1 MRVAFFTPVSPQKTG
16 IADYSEQEML
26 PHLSRFCDID
36 IFIDKNVT
44 PSNKN
49 LIKDFNI
56 YPYSDFPALET
67 NYDIPIYQMGNN
79 LLHKFV
85 YDTLI
90 QYPGIVVLHDIFLHG
105 FLWNVSLAQGDANKY
120 IDTFEYC
127 YGKKGAK
134 IAQIAVSTGVF
145 PEFEYPLIKKII
157 DKSLGVVSHSNYGI
171 KLIMEENRD
180 SITKKINQPYT
191 IPDPGRAVD
200 HQQIKSVLD
209 LSGFYPI
216 ISSFGFIF
224 SHKRYNIILKAFR
237 RFLAFYPN
245 AMLVLVGEDMM
256 DLRKRISDLGLEK
269 SVFISGYMPHNKVQQ
284 YLDVS
289 DFCINLR
296 YPTAGE
302 TSRSV
307 LQIMASQKPVI
318 VSDVGWFS
326 ELPDNACLKV
336 CIDNSEEEILLQY
349 MIALTSNEGLKN
361 TIGKNAQNFVIKD
374 HDPEKIS
381 HDFFSFLKNC
391 VDCDECIVNTISRGL
406 SELGISENE
415 SLLFKPTVGRLKEI
429 F

>member
-26 PHLSRFCDID
+26 PYLSRFCDID
-36 IFIDKNVT
+36 IFIDENVT

-56 YPYSDFPALET
+56 YPYSDFPALEKS
-67 NYDIPIYQMGNN
+67 YDIPVYQMGNN
-79 LLHKFV
+79 LLHKFI

-105 FLWNVSLAQGDANKY
+105 FLWNMSLAQGDASKY

-127 YGKKGAK
+127 YGKKGSK

-145 PEFEYPLIKKII
+145 REFEYPLIKKII
-157 DKSLGVVSHSNYGI
+157 DKSLGVVSHSEYGI

-191 IPDPGRAVD
+191 MPDPKRGIDRL
-200 HQQIKSVLD
+200 QIKSELD
-209 LSGFYPI
+209 LAKFFPI

-224 SHKRYNIILKAFR
+224 SHKRYNIILKSFK
-237 RFLAFYPN
+237 RFLSLYPN
-245 AMLVLVGEDMM
+245 AILILVGEDMM
-256 DLRKRISDLGLEK
+256 NLKQMISGLGLTK
-269 SVFISGYMPHNKVQQ
+269 SVFISGYMSHNKVQQ
-284 YLDVS
+284 YLDAS

-336 CIDNSEEEILLQY
+336 GVDNSEEETLLQY
-349 MIALTSNEGLKN
+349 MIALSSNEGLKN
-361 TIGKNAQNFVIKD
+361 IIGKNARNFVIKD
-374 HDPEKIS
+374 HDPEKIT
-381 HDFFSFLKNC
+381 HDFFSFLKNS
-391 VDCDECIVNTISRGL
+391 VNCDECIINTISRGL
-406 SELGISENE
+406 SELGISEKE
-415 SLLFKPTVGRLKEI
+415 SLLFEPAVGRLKEI